1 MYRYA
6 LFYKK
11 QQPPSRGKSIPLS
24 SIPLSSNHSERC
36 HVPHVYQQLCGDPRV
51 SALVR
56 ALMLSGRRRKQQP
69 GQRQQAQ
76 PPPGSAEPAG
86 TPRSAP
92 RTHRGQPGTCG
103 AQVAALRARTFHL
116 DELLQPQPPRP
127 EEPLGQVLLHQR
139 GHGTRPAA
147 SDAPRAAQAATGGT
161 SPGAAPRGPAAGPQ
175 PCESR
180 EAAARERPGGTSRRP
195 ASSRPGTAPGR
206 AAVQTFAARGEI
218 TACCSL
224 HIANETA

>member
-1 MYRYA
+1 MRRSSSLPAGQSAHA
-6 LFYKK
+6 L
-11 QQPPSRGKSIPLS
+11 
-24 SIPLSSNHSERC
+24 
-36 HVPHVYQQLCGDPRV
+36 
-51 SALVR
+51 
-56 ALMLSGRRRKQQP
+56 RKEEETAA
-69 GQRQQAQ
+69 RTA
-76 PPPGSAEPAG
+76 PAG
-86 TPRSAP
+86 TAAAGQRGAGRHPAP

-103 AQVAALRARTFHL
+103 AQVAALRARAFHL

-224 HIANETA
+224 HIANERA